1 MQRFRWFP
9 YLVPTCCGGAAPRRL
24 GNVAVEER
32 DSEAASLKAERD
44 LYRKLLDLG
53 SKDGLEA
60 FLHEALALILQTS
73 TATRGYIELRDDAEP
88 DDRGLW
94 WIAQGLSDGDVAET
108 RAAFSRGVMA
118 EALATGRTIVS
129 VSALDDPRFDSLA
142 SVKATQIEAV
152 LCAPI
157 GGDPPFGVLYLQD
170 RSEPGPF
177 SEEDRARAELFA
189 RHLAPLADRL
199 LLRHRVRDARDA
211 TREYRSALQLD
222 GFAGRSEAIAR
233 VLRDIKAAAPRN
245 IAVLLTGPSG
255 TGKTHLARIIHAN
268 SPRSTGPF
276 VELSCATLP
285 EALVESE
292 LFGAMQGAH
301 STATQRIFGKVAA
314 AQSGTLFLDEIDALP
329 LNAQSKLLQL
339 LQSLEYF
346 PLGATKAS
354 TADVRIVAATNA
366 DLKVAVERRTFRE
379 DLFYRLEIVP
389 IRMPPLASR
398 TDDIHDLMEL
408 FARRA
413 CEVHGLQPMSFSRAA
428 VIAAETAD
436 WPGNVRQLENSIEA
450 AVIRAASESGTQIE
464 IRHVFPDD
472 SATAEAAVGAP
483 SFQAAT
489 RRFQAQL
496 VLRTLEETGWNVVEA
511 ARRLEVAR
519 SHVYN
524 LIRAHGLERATASQ
538 QPPETSVRR
547 PPRRTPTE

>member
-1 MQRFRWFP
+1 M
-9 YLVPTCCGGAAPRRL
+9 TSGD
-24 GNVAVEER
+24 R
-32 DSEAASLKAERD
+32 DAEAASLTAERD

-53 SKDGLEA
+53 SNEALES

-73 TATRGYIELRDDAEP
+73 TATRGYIELRDESEP
-88 DDRGLW
+88 DERGLW
-94 WIAQGLSDGDVAET
+94 WIARGLSDGDVAAT
-108 RAAFSRGVMA
+108 RAAISRGVIA

-129 VSALDDPRFDSLA
+129 ASALDDPRFDSLA
-142 SVKATQIEAV
+142 SVKANRIEAV

-170 RSEPGPF
+170 RSEPGAF
-177 SEEDRARAELFA
+177 TEEDRARAELFA

-199 LLRHRVRDARDA
+199 LLRRRVRDAHDP
-211 TREYRSALQLD
+211 TRAYRAALQLG

-245 IAVLLTGPSG
+245 IAILLTGPSG
-255 TGKTHLARIIHAN
+255 TGKTHLARVIHDN

-285 EALVESE
+285 ESLVESE
-292 LFGAMQGAH
+292 LFGAMPGAH

-314 AQSGTLFLDEIDALP
+314 AQGGTLFLDEIDALP
-329 LNAQSKLLQL
+329 LSAQSKLLQL

-346 PLGATKAS
+346 PLGATKAE
-354 TADVRIVAATNA
+354 TADARIIAATNA
-366 DLKVAVERRTFRE
+366 DLKTAVERRTFRE

-389 IRMPPLASR
+389 IRVPPLASR
-398 TDDIHDLMEL
+398 AADIHDLVEL

-413 CEVHGLQPMSFSRAA
+413 CEVHALAPMSISRAA
-428 VIAAETAD
+428 FVAAETAD

-450 AVIRAASESGTQIE
+450 AVIRAASERGTQIE
-464 IRHVFPDD
+464 IRHIFPD
-472 SATAEAAVGAP
+472 EAGMLVDGESAP

-496 VLRTLEETGWNVVEA
+496 VLRTLEETGWNVVET

-524 LIRAHGLERATASQ
+524 LIRAHGLERG
-538 QPPETSVRR
+538 
-547 PPRRTPTE
+547 PTRKAPSE

>member
-1 MQRFRWFP
+1 
-9 YLVPTCCGGAAPRRL
+9 VTS
-24 GNVAVEER
+24 VDR
-32 DSEAASLKAERD
+32 DADPASLKAERD

-53 SKDGLEA
+53 SNDGLES

-73 TATRGYIELRDDAEP
+73 TARRGYIELRDEAAP

-94 WIAQGLSDGDVAET
+94 WIATGLSDADVAET
-108 RAAFSRGVMA
+108 RAAISRGVIA

-129 VSALDDPRFDSLA
+129 ASAIDDPRFGSLE
-142 SVKATQIEAV
+142 SVKQNRIEAV

-157 GGDPPFGVLYLQD
+157 GADPPFGVLYLQD
-170 RSEPGPF
+170 RREPGSF

-199 LLRHRVRDARDA
+199 LLRRRERDAHDPTRPYRA
-211 TREYRSALQLD
+211 TLELGA
-222 GFAGRSEAIAR
+222 FAGRSEAIAR
-233 VLRDIKAAAPRN
+233 VLRDIKAAAPRK
-245 IAVLLTGPSG
+245 IAILLTGPSG

-268 SPRSTGPF
+268 SPRNNGAF

-285 EALVESE
+285 ESLVESE
-292 LFGAMQGAH
+292 LFGAMPGAH
-301 STATQRIFGKVAA
+301 STATHRIFGKVAA
-314 AQSGTLFLDEIDALP
+314 AEGGTLFLDEIDALP

-346 PLGATKAS
+346 PLGASKAER
-354 TADVRIVAATNA
+354 ADVRIIAATNV
-366 DLKVAVERRTFRE
+366 DLKAAVERRTFRE

-389 IRMPPLASR
+389 IRVPALAAR
-398 TDDIHDLMEL
+398 PEDIHDLVEL

-413 CEVHGLQPMSFSRAA
+413 CEEHGLLPLPISRAA
-428 VIAAETAD
+428 LLAAGTAD
-436 WPGNVRQLENSIEA
+436 WPGNVRQLENSVEA
-450 AVIRAASESGTQIE
+450 AVIRAAGESAAQIE
-464 IRHVFPDD
+464 TRHLFPDEVD
-472 SATAEAAVGAP
+472 PDAETAL

-511 ARRLEVAR
+511 ARRLEVTR

-524 LIRAHGLERATASQ
+524 LIRAHGLERVAK
-538 QPPETSVRR
+538 
-547 PPRRTPTE
+547 RTIPG